1 MTITDDTISTT
12 HAGNKIKFGANNL
25 VTTGT
30 INAADITLSGTVS
43 STGIMTGASGSQFG
57 DVKIEDG
64 KITTSATNNTLSFE
78 LNNISTSGTLSSGD
92 ATIGDVTSG
101 SITATGTGSFS
112 STITAASGSKLGNIT
127 VSNGSITSENDNLS
141 LVQTMY
147 PQLAL
152 LMQVIQQ

>member
-1 MTITDDTISTT
+1 MLPDQKLALATITDDTISTT

-30 INAADITLSGTVS
+30 INAADITLSGTAS

-78 LNNISTSGTLSSGD
+78 LNNISTSGTLTSGD
-92 ATIGDVTSG
+92 AH
-101 SITATGTGSFS
+101 
-112 STITAASGSKLGNIT
+112 LG
-127 VSNGSITSENDNLS
+127 
-141 LVQTMY
+141 
-147 PQLAL
+147 
-152 LMQVIQQ
+152 